1 VTIRIVIVDDHDIF
15 RARLRELLMLDA
27 FDVVGDAASGARG
40 VALTADLRPDLVLL
54 DVMLTDGD
62 GFDLVPVLQR
72 SGAAV
77 VLISSRDRSDYGG
90 RVERSGAEGFLS
102 KADLSPAALREVLG

>member
-1 VTIRIVIVDDHDIF
+1 MAIRVVIVDDHDLF
-15 RARLRELLMLDA
+15 RARLRELLVLDA

-54 DVMLTDGD
+54 DVMLGD
-62 GFDLVPVLQR
+62 GEGFGLVPALQR

-77 VLISSRDRSDYGG
+77 VLISSRDRRDYGG
-90 RVERSGAEGFLS
+90 RVEESGAEGFLS
-102 KADLSPAALREVLG
+102 KADLSPSALREVLR